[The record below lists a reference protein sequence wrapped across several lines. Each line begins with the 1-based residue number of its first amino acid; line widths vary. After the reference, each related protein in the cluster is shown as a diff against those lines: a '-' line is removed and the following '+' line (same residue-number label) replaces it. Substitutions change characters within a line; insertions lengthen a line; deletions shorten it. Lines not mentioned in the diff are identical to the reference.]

1 MYLAWICYKAFVS
14 KWTPPLGSRDPKSS
28 PLNASHWIEFIASF
42 AYPPLP
48 QRDPKTRM
56 NSRKSSAL
64 EYWPTS
70 EVVTEKSIWSE
81 PLYQIIWVIHFF
93 IFIKCFFCCVCMH
106 ISSDEFAALSLVPR
120 LTYGLCS
127 AQVLILRCLFQGH
140 LHSYKS
146 RKTS

>member
-1 MYLAWICYKAFVS
+1 MYVNLRLKVLKTCFEIYKLNYLFVCLGAMYLAWICYKAFVS

-48 QRDPKTRM
+48 QRDPKTHM

-93 IFIKCFFCCVCMH
+93 IFNKCFFVVSVCT
-106 ISSDEFAALSLVPR
+106 SL
-120 LTYGLCS
+120 LMNL
-127 AQVLILRCLFQGH
+127 LLF
-140 LHSYKS
+140 L
-146 RKTS
+146 